1 MNVLLLILGAAVL
14 FSLAFRIYSRI
25 LARNFGEDPQRT
37 TPAVFMTVTTLAALI
52 FLFQKYLSS
61 HNYILLAADVI
72 LFAFALGLVVIALR
86 VGLRLKGLSRQPA
99 LAS

>member
-1 MNVLLLILGAAVL
+1 MLILGAAVL
-14 FSLAFRIYSRI
+14 FPLAFGIYSRI